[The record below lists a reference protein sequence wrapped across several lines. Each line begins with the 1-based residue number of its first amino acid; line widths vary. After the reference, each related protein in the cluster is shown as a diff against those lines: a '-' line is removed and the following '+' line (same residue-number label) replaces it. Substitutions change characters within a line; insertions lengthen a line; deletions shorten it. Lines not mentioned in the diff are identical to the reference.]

1 MRDDKSPDDF
11 MLMLK
16 GLSNYVAQLDRE
28 PHFYVVTLNKWPR
41 FPSYWGTVDTVNRLL
56 EKWADQQPGV
66 TLIDTRPLF
75 EQQGGLRAPRLGSP
89 DAIAS

>member
-16 GLSNYVAQLDRE
+16 GLSNYVAQLDSE
-28 PHFYVVTLNKWPR
+28 PHFYVVTL
-41 FPSYWGTVDTVNRLL
+41 
-56 EKWADQQPGV
+56 
-66 TLIDTRPLF
+66 IDTRPLL
-75 EQQGGLRAPRLGSP
+75 EQLGGLPAPRLGSP